1 MHVRFVSIEHTR
13 KVKTGERK
21 SMMARLVGAK
31 NRQYWY
37 RACVRYNFQP
47 PGFSVVCH
55 HGLLY
60 IYIYRPQW
68 LEILEKLVPSITA
81 VGHLY
86 DNYRCE
92 HRQAA

>member
-1 MHVRFVSIEHTR
+1 
-13 KVKTGERK
+13 
-21 SMMARLVGAK
+21 MMARLVGAK

-60 IYIYRPQW
+60 IYIYIDLSGWKYLRGSFRPSR
-68 LEILEKLVPSITA
+68 LLAIFMTIIVANIVKLLS
-81 VGHLY
+81 
-86 DNYRCE
+86 
-92 HRQAA
+92 